1 MVFQKEFPLK
11 KSSANLLFTLFRYKF
26 PEVFPV
32 NFTNFSE
39 TAEWF
44 PATPS
49 VWFSQNFK
57 FCRIPP
63 NLKNVNDT

>member
-39 TAEWF
+39 TAE
-44 PATPS
+44 
-49 VWFSQNFK
+49 
-57 FCRIPP
+57 
-63 NLKNVNDT
+63 